1 VQELFPQG
9 DKAMARIGEPYIVVK
24 RGKSFQFTLNST
36 CGLPQRICDEWQRRS
51 FRTLPDELSNY
62 RNPKTKP
69 EAKSYVQILI
79 AFLKK
84 KLEAGSLARRIVTE
98 DITVGDW
105 LKKFI
110 SIETSP
116 RTGINIA
123 ENGSCSEDSILTY
136 ESYFRCHIEGDPI
149 LELKM
154 AEVDRHDVIDLSTR
168 MAIKKIGERK
178 NKAGEIISPGR
189 EMGGTRTF
197 VGVIKFFRMAF
208 KNYESSNENWVNP
221 YRTLKEPKYESVER
235 DAFSEEEILK
245 FFSPGVFLTTMEL
258 AVGAAIFWAGLRRSE
273 VFALK
278 PEDLD
283 WHNQVINVRRTWQCF
298 DNKNKKK
305 LGPTKGKRS
314 RKTLFDPI
322 LQNAIK
328 KLWEKN
334 GQHEYVFSYKKPFR
348 GSITPGASWI
358 KHNFDKWLSRAGIER
373 NGRDIVPHSARHSL
387 ATFLLDKGVPIKH
400 IQELLGHAHLKVTKR
415 YTHLLENTM
424 KEIGKKVISA
434 REEHQAEPEKIVEFK
449 VS

>member
-1 VQELFPQG
+1 
-9 DKAMARIGEPYIVVK
+9 MARIGEPYIVNK
-24 RGKSFQFTLNST
+24 RGNSFQFTLNTT
-36 CGLPQRICDEWQRRS
+36 CGLPQRVCNDWQRKG
-51 FRTLPDELSNY
+51 FKAFPDELSNY

-69 EAKSYVQILI
+69 EAKANCRVLI
-79 AFLKK
+79 AYLKK
-84 KLEAGSLARRIVTE
+84 KIEAGETARRVVTT

-105 LKKFI
+105 LRKFI
-110 SIETSP
+110 QIDTSP

-154 AEVDRHDVIDLSTR
+154 SEVDRQDVIDLSTR
-168 MAIKKIGERK
+168 MSVKKIK
-178 NKAGEIISPGR
+178 PGR

-208 KNYESSNENWVNP
+208 KNYECSNEGWLNP
-221 YRTLKEPKYESVER
+221 YRTLKEPKYESTER

-245 FFSPGVFLTTMEL
+245 LFSPGVLLTTMEL
-258 AVGAAIFWAGLRRSE
+258 AVCAAIFWAGLRRSE

-298 DNKNKKK
+298 DNKKKRK
-305 LGPTKGKRS
+305 LGPTKGKRN

-322 LQNAIK
+322 LQDAIK
-328 KLWEKN
+328 KLWEEN
-334 GQHEYVFSYKKPFR
+334 GQQEFVFAYKKPFR
-348 GSITPGASWI
+348 GSITPCASWTY
-358 KHNFDKWLSRAGIER
+358 HNFEKWLERAGIER

-387 ATFLLDKGVPIKH
+387 ATFLLDNGVPLPR
-400 IQELLGHAHLKVTKR
+400 IQELLGHAHLKVTKK
-415 YTHLLENTM
+415 YTHIYENTI
-424 KEIGKKVISA
+424 KKIGQKVSSA
-434 REEHQAEPEKIVEFK
+434 REEHQAEEEKIIGFK